1 MLRIVIVDDHTI
13 IRQGLRRGLTDMTI
27 VGEAGTAEDLFK
39 LLPHL
44 TADVLLLDLSLP
56 DEHGVHVIPQVKALY
71 PHLRIIIFSLFA
83 ETEYVRHALKAGAS
97 GYVLKTATLK
107 DLNEAIRCV
116 VAGYTYLSPPL
127 NDIDLQMGNLYEKR
141 LSPREEQVLQ
151 LIAAGKAMKEIAALL
166 DVSPKTIAAYR
177 ARMLEKLQLN
187 STSALMHYAVSLRL
201 GKLEPDSQF

>member
-1 MLRIVIVDDHTI
+1 MLRIIIVDDHTV

-39 LLPHL
+39 LLHHL

-56 DEHGVHVIPQVKALY
+56 DEHGVHVIPRVKALN
-71 PHLRIIIFSLFA
+71 PHLRIIVFSMFA
-83 ETEYVRHALKAGAS
+83 ETDYVRHALKAGAS
-97 GYVLKTATLK
+97 GYVLKTATFK
-107 DLNEAIRCV
+107 EVNEAIRCV
-116 VAGYTYLSPPL
+116 VAGHTYLSPPL
-127 NDIDLQMGNLYEKR
+127 DDIDLQMGNLYEKR

-201 GKLEPDSQF
+201 SKLEPDTQF